1 MLKSSFILNKTLSFT
16 RIIALTMT
24 LSSRWSP
31 RCARLGFGRE
41 HGATESGASTA
52 AETGPVPEVAGQ
64 TQGARAAVTPGTGA
78 QSGARRMHGEEAVSP
93 RQGQECLRKKRSNS
107 LWNSKYRVE
116 EQTQRAEATR
126 PETQGCEQSQQESR

>member
-1 MLKSSFILNKTLSFT
+1 MCKTGLWKGT
-16 RIIALTMT
+16 RGH
-24 LSSRWSP
+24 P
-31 RCARLGFGRE
+31 
-41 HGATESGASTA
+41 ESGASTA

-126 PETQGCEQSQQESR
+126 PETQGCEQSQQESH